1 MKNKSI
7 NLTGIDTP
15 VGGVSFEITPST
27 AIEIKRIILL
37 LNSKRILVAPIVD
50 SFNRWGE
57 QTYKNKKEP
66 DYVSR
71 SILEIKEYM
80 TCQQIEKIIE
90 DKVAS
95 NLLSEMIQ
103 ACNDFLDSW
112 ETFDNIFADFNKNAQ
127 PIILSFNNKKKSDEI
142 NIKEYMRIVLHN
154 AEVVSGYR
162 KVMQQKTNELIKRYK
177 IDCNIEFPIE
187 FNEDDFKLPI

>member
-1 MKNKSI
+1 MKKKNY

-15 VGGVSFEITPST
+15 VGGLSFEITPST

-57 QTYKNKKEP
+57 QTYKNRKEP

-71 SILEIKEYM
+71 SILEIKEYL
-80 TCQQIEKIIE
+80 THQQIEKVIE
-90 DKVAS
+90 DVTAI
-95 NLLSEMIQ
+95 NLLGGMIQ

-112 ETFDNIFADFNKNAQ
+112 ETFDNIFTNA
-127 PIILSFNNKKKSDEI
+127 NNKCSIMLSSSNQSICSEI
-142 NIKEYMRIVLHN
+142 DTKEYMRIVLHN
-154 AEVVSGYR
+154 ADVVSGYR
-162 KVMQQKTNELIKRYK
+162 KIIQQKVDELIRIYK
-177 IDCNIEFPIE
+177 INCNVEFPTE
-187 FNEDDFKLPI
+187 FNKADFRLPT

>member
-1 MKNKSI
+1 MKNKGI
-7 NLTGIDTP
+7 NLTSIDTP
-15 VGGVSFEITPST
+15 IGGVSWAITPST

-71 SILEIKEYM
+71 SILEIKEYI
-80 TCQQIEKIIE
+80 THQQIEKVI
-90 DKVAS
+90 DDVVAID
-95 NLLSEMIQ
+95 LLSGMIQ

-112 ETFDNIFADFNKNAQ
+112 ETFDNIFVDFNRNEQ
-127 PIILSFNNKKKSDEI
+127 HIILSSDGKKKCDEI
-142 NIKEYMRIVLHN
+142 NTKEYMRIVLHN
-154 AEVVSGYR
+154 ADVVSGYR
-162 KVMQQKTNELIKRYK
+162 KLMQQKTDELIKRFR
-177 IDCNIEFPIE
+177 IDCKIGFPIE
-187 FNEDDFKLPI
+187 FDKDSFKLPI

>member
-7 NLTGIDTP
+7 SVNGIDTP
-15 VGGVSFEITPST
+15 VGGISWETTPST

-57 QTYKNKKEP
+57 QTYKNRKEP

-71 SILEIKEYM
+71 SILEIKEYI
-80 TCQQIEKIIE
+80 THQQIEKVVDDATAI
-90 DKVAS
+90 

-112 ETFDNIFADFNKNAQ
+112 ETFDNIFVNSDKNDQ
-127 PIILSFNNKKKSDEI
+127 PIIISSSNRIMDTEI
-142 NIKEYMRIVLHN
+142 NTKEYMRIVLHN
-154 AEVVSGYR
+154 ADVVSSYR
-162 KVMQQKTNELIKRYK
+162 YKMQQKVDELIKKFK
-177 IDCNIEFPIE
+177 INYAIEFPLE
-187 FNEDDFKLPI
+187 FDKKNFKLPI

>member
-1 MKNKSI
+1 MKNKGI
-7 NLTGIDTP
+7 NLTSIDTP
-15 VGGVSFEITPST
+15 IGGVSWEITPST

-71 SILEIKEYM
+71 SILEIKEYI
-80 TCQQIEKIIE
+80 THQQIEKAIE
-90 DKVAS
+90 DAVAI

-112 ETFDNIFADFNKNAQ
+112 ETFDNIFVDFNRNEQ
-127 PIILSFNNKKKSDEI
+127 HIILSSSGKKKCNEI
-142 NIKEYMRIVLHN
+142 NSKEYMRIVLHN
-154 AEVVSGYR
+154 ADVVSGYR
-162 KVMQQKTNELIKRYK
+162 KLMQQKTDELIKRFR
-177 IDCNIEFPIE
+177 IDCEVEFPTE
-187 FNEDDFKLPI
+187 FDKDSFKLPI

>member
-7 NLTGIDTP
+7 SVNGIDTP
-15 VGGVSFEITPST
+15 VGGISWETTPST

-71 SILEIKEYM
+71 SILEIKEYI
-80 TCQQIEKIIE
+80 THQQIEKVVDDATAI
-90 DKVAS
+90 

-112 ETFDNIFADFNKNAQ
+112 ETFDNIFVNSDKNDQ
-127 PIILSFNNKKKSDEI
+127 PIIISSSNKIKDTEI
-142 NIKEYMRIVLHN
+142 DTKEYMRIVLHN
-154 AEVVSGYR
+154 ADVVSSYR
-162 KVMQQKTNELIKRYK
+162 YKMQQKVDELIKKFK
-177 IDCNIEFPIE
+177 INYAIEFPLE
-187 FNEDDFKLPI
+187 FDKKNFKLPI

>member
-1 MKNKSI
+1 MRNKSI
-7 NLTGIDTP
+7 NVNGIDTP
-15 VGGVSFEITPST
+15 VGGISWEITPST

-71 SILEIKEYM
+71 SILEIKEYI
-80 TCQQIEKIIE
+80 THQQIEKVIDDVTAI
-90 DKVAS
+90 

-112 ETFDNIFADFNKNAQ
+112 ETFDNIFVNFNKNEQ
-127 PIILSFNNKKKSDEI
+127 SIILSISNKDKSTEI
-142 NIKEYMRIVLHN
+142 DKKEYMRIVLHN
-154 AEVVSGYR
+154 ADVVSGYR
-162 KVMQQKTNELIKRYK
+162 YRMQQKVDELIRIFK
-177 IDCNIEFPIE
+177 INFKIEFPTE
-187 FNEDDFKLPI
+187 FNKENFKLPI